1 MFYFK
6 DSEYPNSE
14 TKTGTTGSF
23 IKYVEKHSC
32 YKAAEKLLLALAERN
47 KECAVYIR
55 PPKLKKKSSV
65 DFYFEEIELSEE
77 EINAFKLLGKYK
89 NALLEKTPVII
100 QLHFTLYDEL
110 SEYIKKVNVH
120 LSIESFSSNYHGS
133 YYGEIYDNAN
143 YNYNGEKSIVV
154 SNIERPLE
162 SKKGELVVHLI
173 NIEFCKSQLSSSL
186 FNRLYPLKKI
196 KFNRSIGN
204 DLFFF
209 KKFVT
214 KEKIRFDSSE
224 SSLFCL
230 VFEYTKYI
238 PELIQGLVNSS
249 PDTKIDTE
257 VMSIVLESLNYL
269 YKLFTEEFCR
279 EELVIKIKELKNNS
293 YMYRILPAYIVDEIA
308 AIQNLSLP
316 YKKVEDSN
324 DSQ

>member
-1 MFYFK
+1 MNNT
-6 DSEYPNSE
+6 DSVNESV
-14 TKTGTTGSF
+14 TKG
-23 IKYVEKHSC
+23 
-32 YKAAEKLLLALAERN
+32 
-47 KECAVYIR
+47 
-55 PPKLKKKSSV
+55 
-65 DFYFEEIELSEE
+65 
-77 EINAFKLLGKYK
+77 
-89 NALLEKTPVII
+89 
-100 QLHFTLYDEL
+100 TLYRYGFDRHDKANKICTVLKYLSLTHPNLQMPEL
-110 SEYIKKVNVH
+110 RGIFEQNFAANLLTEIILNSRC
-120 LSIESFSSNYHGS
+120 
-133 YYGEIYDNAN
+133 YGEIYDNAN
-143 YNYNGEKSIVV
+143 YNYNREESILV

-209 KKFVT
+209 KK
-214 KEKIRFDSSE
+214 EKIRFDSSE
-224 SSLFCL
+224 SSLFYL

-238 PELIQGLVNSS
+238 PELIQELVNSS

-257 VMSIVLESLNYL
+257 VMSIVLESLNHL

-279 EELVIKIKELKNNS
+279 EELAIKIKEIKNNS
-293 YMYRILPAYIVDEIA
+293 YMYRILPAYIIDEIA

-316 YKKVEDSN
+316 YKKVEDTN

>member
-1 MFYFK
+1 MNNTDSLNDSVTKGTLYRYGFDRHDKANKICTVLKYISLTHSQLQMPELRGIFEQNFAASLLTEIILNSRWYK
-6 DSEYPNSE
+6 DSV
-14 TKTGTTGSF
+14 TT
-23 IKYVEKHSC
+23 E
-32 YKAAEKLLLALAERN
+32 N
-47 KECAVYIR
+47 
-55 PPKLKKKSSV
+55 
-65 DFYFEEIELSEE
+65 ELSFFSKDDYTY
-77 EINAFKLLGKYK
+77 IFNKFLS
-89 NALLEKTPVII
+89 
-100 QLHFTLYDEL
+100 LYDVL

-120 LSIESFSSNYHGS
+120 LTIESFSSNYDGG

-143 YNYNGEKSIVV
+143 YKYNGEESVVV

-162 SKKGELVVHLI
+162 SKKRELVVHLI

-204 DLFFF
+204 ELFFF
-209 KKFVT
+209 K
-214 KEKIRFDSSE
+214 KEKIRFDSSK
-224 SSLFCL
+224 SSLFYL

-249 PDTKIDTE
+249 PDTKIDTDM
-257 VMSIVLESLNYL
+257 MSIVLESLNHL

-293 YMYRILPAYIVDEIA
+293 YMYRVLPALIVDEIA

-316 YKKVEDSN
+316 YKKVEDN
-324 DSQ
+324 DDPQ

>member
-1 MFYFK
+1 MNNTDSLNESVQKGTLCRYGFDRHNTANKICTVLKYLSLTHPNLQMPELRGIFEQNFAANLLTEIILNSRWYK
-6 DSEYPNSE
+6 DSV
-14 TKTGTTGSF
+14 TT
-23 IKYVEKHSC
+23 
-32 YKAAEKLLLALAERN
+32 
-47 KECAVYIR
+47 
-55 PPKLKKKSSV
+55 
-65 DFYFEEIELSEE
+65 EIELSFFSKDDYTYTF
-77 EINAFKLLGKYK
+77 NKFL
-89 NALLEKTPVII
+89 
-100 QLHFTLYDEL
+100 TLYDEL

-120 LSIESFSSNYHGS
+120 LTIENFSSNYYGG

-143 YNYNGEKSIVV
+143 YTYNGEKSIVV

-224 SSLFCL
+224 SSLFYL

-257 VMSIVLESLNYL
+257 VMSIVLESLNHL

-279 EELVIKIKELKNNS
+279 EELAIKIKELKNNS

-316 YKKVEDSN
+316 YKKVEDTN

>member
-1 MFYFK
+1 MNNTDSVNESVTKGTLYRYGFDRHDKANKICTVLKYLSLTHPNLQMPELRGIFEQNFAANLLTEIILNSRWYK
-6 DSEYPNSE
+6 DSV
-14 TKTGTTGSF
+14 TT
-23 IKYVEKHSC
+23 E
-32 YKAAEKLLLALAERN
+32 N
-47 KECAVYIR
+47 
-55 PPKLKKKSSV
+55 
-65 DFYFEEIELSEE
+65 ELSFFSKDDYTY
-77 EINAFKLLGKYK
+77 IFNKFL
-89 NALLEKTPVII
+89 
-100 QLHFTLYDEL
+100 TLYDEL

-120 LSIESFSSNYHGS
+120 LTIESFSSNYYGG
-133 YYGEIYDNAN
+133 YYSEIYDNAN
-143 YNYNGEKSIVV
+143 YNYNREESILV

-173 NIEFCKSQLSSSL
+173 NISQLSSSL

-209 KKFVT
+209 KK
-214 KEKIRFDSSE
+214 EKIRFDSSE
-224 SSLFCL
+224 SSLFYL

-238 PELIQGLVNSS
+238 PELIQELVNSS

-257 VMSIVLESLNYL
+257 VMSIVLESLNHL

-279 EELVIKIKELKNNS
+279 EELAIKIKEIKNNS
-293 YMYRILPAYIVDEIA
+293 YMYRILPAYIIDEIA

-316 YKKVEDSN
+316 YKKVEDTN

>member
-1 MFYFK
+1 M
-6 DSEYPNSE
+6 
-14 TKTGTTGSF
+14 
-23 IKYVEKHSC
+23 
-32 YKAAEKLLLALAERN
+32 
-47 KECAVYIR
+47 
-55 PPKLKKKSSV
+55 
-65 DFYFEEIELSEE
+65 
-77 EINAFKLLGKYK
+77 
-89 NALLEKTPVII
+89 
-100 QLHFTLYDEL
+100 
-110 SEYIKKVNVH
+110 
-120 LSIESFSSNYHGS
+120 
-133 YYGEIYDNAN
+133 
-143 YNYNGEKSIVV
+143 
-154 SNIERPLE
+154 
-162 SKKGELVVHLI
+162 HLI

>member
-1 MFYFK
+1 MNNTDSLNESVTKETLYRYGFDRHDKANKICTVLKYISLTHPQLQMPELRGIFEQNFAASLLTEIILNSRWYK
-6 DSEYPNSE
+6 DSVTIGN
-14 TKTGTTGSF
+14 
-23 IKYVEKHSC
+23 
-32 YKAAEKLLLALAERN
+32 
-47 KECAVYIR
+47 
-55 PPKLKKKSSV
+55 
-65 DFYFEEIELSEE
+65 ELSFFSKDDYTYTF
-77 EINAFKLLGKYK
+77 NKFL
-89 NALLEKTPVII
+89 
-100 QLHFTLYDEL
+100 TLYDKL

-120 LSIESFSSNYHGS
+120 LTIESFSSNYDGG

-143 YNYNGEKSIVV
+143 YTYNGEKSIVV

-162 SKKGELVVHLI
+162 SKKRELVVHLI
-173 NIEFCKSQLSSSL
+173 NIESCKSQLSSSL

-204 DLFFF
+204 DLLFF
-209 KKFVT
+209 K

-224 SSLFCL
+224 SSLFYL
-230 VFEYTKYI
+230 VFEYTKHI

-257 VMSIVLESLNYL
+257 VMSIVLESLNHL

-293 YMYRILPAYIVDEIA
+293 YTYRMLPAIIVDEIA

-316 YKKVEDSN
+316 YKKVEDTN

>member
-1 MFYFK
+1 MNNTDSVNESVTKGTLYRYGFDRHDKANKICTVLKYLSLTHPNLQMPELRGIFEQNFAANLLTEIILNSRWYK
-6 DSEYPNSE
+6 DSV
-14 TKTGTTGSF
+14 TTG
-23 IKYVEKHSC
+23 
-32 YKAAEKLLLALAERN
+32 N
-47 KECAVYIR
+47 
-55 PPKLKKKSSV
+55 
-65 DFYFEEIELSEE
+65 ELSFFSKDDYTY
-77 EINAFKLLGKYK
+77 IFNKFL
-89 NALLEKTPVII
+89 
-100 QLHFTLYDEL
+100 TLYDKL

-120 LSIESFSSNYHGS
+120 FTIESFSSNYYGS

-143 YNYNGEKSIVV
+143 YNYNREESILV

-209 KKFVT
+209 KK
-214 KEKIRFDSSE
+214 EKIRFDISE
-224 SSLFCL
+224 SSLFYL

-257 VMSIVLESLNYL
+257 VMSIVLESLNHL

-279 EELVIKIKELKNNS
+279 EELAIKIKEIKNNS
-293 YMYRILPAYIVDEIA
+293 YMYRILPAYIIDEIA

-316 YKKVEDSN
+316 YKKVEDTN

>member
-100 QLHFTLYDEL
+100 QLHFRYKSNDCKEDALDFIIRKYRYIGYNAESYSDTGWIKQERQ
-110 SEYIKKVNVH
+110 SEFILTY
-120 LSIESFSSNYHGS
+120 
-133 YYGEIYDNAN
+133 
-143 YNYNGEKSIVV
+143 KS
-154 SNIERPLE
+154 P
-162 SKKGELVVHLI
+162 
-173 NIEFCKSQLSSSL
+173 
-186 FNRLYPLKKI
+186 
-196 KFNRSIGN
+196 
-204 DLFFF
+204 
-209 KKFVT
+209 
-214 KEKIRFDSSE
+214 EKIFFCGNSVKKSFPA
-224 SSLFCL
+224 SITSL
-230 VFEYTKYI
+230 Y
-238 PELIQGLVNSS
+238 S

>member
-1 MFYFK
+1 MNNTESQNESVTKGTLYRYGFDRHDKANKICTVLKYISLTHSQLQMPELRGIFEQNFAASLLTEIILNSRWYK
-6 DSEYPNSE
+6 DSV
-14 TKTGTTGSF
+14 TT
-23 IKYVEKHSC
+23 E
-32 YKAAEKLLLALAERN
+32 N
-47 KECAVYIR
+47 
-55 PPKLKKKSSV
+55 
-65 DFYFEEIELSEE
+65 ELSFFSKDDYTY
-77 EINAFKLLGKYK
+77 IFNKFL
-89 NALLEKTPVII
+89 
-100 QLHFTLYDEL
+100 TLYDEL

-120 LSIESFSSNYHGS
+120 LTIESFSSNYYGG

-143 YNYNGEKSIVV
+143 YNYNGEKNIVV

-162 SKKGELVVHLI
+162 SKKRELVVHLI

-209 KKFVT
+209 KK
-214 KEKIRFDSSE
+214 EKIRFDSSK
-224 SSLFCL
+224 SSLFYL

-249 PDTKIDTE
+249 PDTKINTDK
-257 VMSIVLESLNYL
+257 MSIVLESLNHL

-293 YMYRILPAYIVDEIA
+293 YTYRVLPALIVDEIA
-308 AIQNLSLP
+308 AIQSLSLP
-316 YKKVEDSN
+316 YKKVEDN
-324 DSQ
+324 DDSQ